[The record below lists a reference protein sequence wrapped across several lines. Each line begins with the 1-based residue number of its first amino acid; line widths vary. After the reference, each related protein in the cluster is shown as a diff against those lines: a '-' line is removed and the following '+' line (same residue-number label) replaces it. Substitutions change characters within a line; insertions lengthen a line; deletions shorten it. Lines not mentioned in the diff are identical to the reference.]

1 MRKPAAVTGIAY
13 IQFLTIWNMIKTFD
27 TPLVGRTPLYLGSWL
42 SPHGQ
47 WAYYRIEVIVTVIA
61 TVGLMLGRN
70 GSRWLLLIGAL
81 AGWIVAVPVRN
92 MQGIPLYLA
101 SLLFGSILL
110 SLLFLAPSARLYFS
124 LPRREKAPI
133 SLRGLFAGVFYATG
147 ALIIYSLTL
156 FCFLNRSPLWLTLIV
171 LLGLP
176 VPFLSL
182 GMVVRKNLS
191 VAYREGA
198 IVLVATALF
207 LLFQFLAKGFLLR
220 IASPESLALVD
231 LEQALGVAVIVAALG
246 LGLARA
252 SMHLGR
258 RDRIRTDEIAAR

>member
-1 MRKPAAVTGIAY
+1 MRKPAAVTGIAL
-13 IQFLTIWNMIKTFD
+13 IQFLTIWNMFKMFD

-42 SPHGQ
+42 SPHLQ
-47 WAYYRIEVIVTVIA
+47 WTYYCIEVPVTIIA
-61 TVGLMLGRN
+61 TVGLILGRS
-70 GSRWLLLIGAL
+70 GSRWLLLAGAL
-81 AGWIVAVPVRN
+81 AGWIVAAPVRD

-101 SLLFGSILL
+101 SLLFGSIVF
-110 SLLFLAPSARLYFS
+110 SLLFLAPSARIYFS

-133 SLRGLFAGVFYATG
+133 SLRGFFAGVFYATG
-147 ALIIYSLTL
+147 ALIIYTLSL

-182 GMVVRKNLS
+182 GIVVRKNWPA
-191 VAYREGA
+191 AYREGA

-207 LLFQFLAKGFLLR
+207 LIFQLLAKGLLLR

-231 LEQALGVAVIVAALG
+231 LEQALGVAIIVAALG

-252 SMHLGR
+252 SVRLGR
-258 RDRIRTDEIAAR
+258 RDRIRTDEIAVR

>member
-1 MRKPAAVTGIAY
+1 MQKPAAVTGIAY

-47 WAYYRIEVIVTVIA
+47 WAYYRIEVIVTIIA
-61 TVGLMLGRN
+61 TVGLILGRN

-124 LPRREKAPI
+124 LPRTAKAPL
-133 SLRGLFAGVFYATG
+133 SLRGFFAGVFYAIC
-147 ALIIYSLTL
+147 ALALYSCSL
-156 FCFLNRSPLWLTLIV
+156 FVFMDKSPLLLTMIV

-176 VPFLSL
+176 LPCLLL
-182 GMVVRKNLS
+182 GMAVRRNS
-191 VAYREGA
+191 PIAYREGA
-198 IVLVATALF
+198 IVLIATALF
-207 LLFQFLAKGFLLR
+207 LMFQFLAKGFLLC

-231 LEQALGVAVIVAALG
+231 FKQALGIAFMVAALG

-252 SMHLGR
+252 SVR
-258 RDRIRTDEIAAR
+258 RSQRHRIRADDMAAP